1 MKQLTIWTRR
11 VSTRRSGGYFGEAEE
26 IIAKYGDR
34 FVVGSEEELNNP
46 RLRVPFR
53 LSASTRSEKRYE
65 ALRASCVTK
74 KGTWKKDNKTAL
86 YRPLFE
92 AVDKDT
98 NRPESKAKQAL
109 RDELEALKEELHRAR
124 SQAGQTR
131 RSGDKE
137 GAKSFEK
144 ETVWPLEK
152 KEYELKEAIRQLAD

>member
-26 IIAKYGDR
+26 IIAKYGDE

-53 LSASTRSEKRYE
+53 LSVSTRSEKRYN
-65 ALRASCVTK
+65 ALRSSCVTK

-109 RDELEALKEELHRAR
+109 RAELEALKEELRRSR
-124 SQAGQTR
+124 SQAGQMR

-137 GAKSFEK
+137 GSRQFEK
-144 ETVWPLEK
+144 GTVWPLEK
-152 KEYELKEAIRQLAD
+152 KEFELKEKIRQLAD